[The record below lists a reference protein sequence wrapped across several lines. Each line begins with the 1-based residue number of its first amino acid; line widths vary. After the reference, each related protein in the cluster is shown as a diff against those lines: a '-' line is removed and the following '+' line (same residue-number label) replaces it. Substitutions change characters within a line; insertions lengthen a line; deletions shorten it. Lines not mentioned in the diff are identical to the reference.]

1 MIKVVGWVGLCLF
14 LPLVGE
20 AQLLNGQPPPSRW
33 IARYSVSHLQQVVG
47 EMRRETQLGEQSY
60 SIQSDLTPKGV
71 GRLFGGDL
79 IEQASSGVLLGK
91 RLRPQH
97 YFFFQSSKPNKP
109 RDFSFDWSA
118 NKVTFVDQVI
128 SFSGELHDEL
138 SQMLELRRRLAAG
151 DQLIEL
157 QVLSG
162 SKRRVYDYR
171 YRVEAE
177 EAVAV
182 LPAEAAVAE
191 PAIRVLLTTS
201 RGKYEMRFWMGVE
214 RDYLPLRIERTEI
227 RKQRTGV
234 MVLTGFEQRAAAE

>member
-1 MIKVVGWVGLCLF
+1 MIKIAGWVGLCLL
-14 LPLVGE
+14 LPLAGE
-20 AQLLNGQPPPSRW
+20 AELLSDQPPSGHW
-33 IARYSVSHLQQVVG
+33 IARYSVSHLKQVVG
-47 EMRRETQLGEQSY
+47 EMRRETRLSEQSY

-91 RLRPQH
+91 RLRPQD

-109 RDFSFDWSA
+109 RDFSFDWSM
-118 NKVTFVDQVI
+118 NKIAFADQVI

-201 RGKYEMRFWMGVE
+201 RGKYEMRFWMGIE
-214 RDYLPLRIERTEI
+214 RNYLPLRIERTEI

-234 MVLTGFEQRAAAE
+234 MVLTGFEQGVAAE